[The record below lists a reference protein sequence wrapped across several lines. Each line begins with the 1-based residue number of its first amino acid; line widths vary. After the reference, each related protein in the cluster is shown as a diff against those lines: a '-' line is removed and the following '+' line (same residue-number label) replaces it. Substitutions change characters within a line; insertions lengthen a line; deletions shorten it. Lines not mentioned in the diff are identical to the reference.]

1 MTDTIQDHHPQ
12 DLDDRTTSSTSTSGS
27 SPTKSKLPLV
37 LAVGGAAAVLAVAA
51 IAFWPESSSKPA
63 AATAGFASGTSVDVV
78 LTCASPAAPC
88 SGGVTAPDGSQWFW
102 STTVDQ
108 AIPAKW
114 QSHQVT
120 GSLVTQGDWG
130 TVTYT
135 SSGETHHALR
145 RHGHPRALLLR
156 LTPGP
161 ASADARP
168 GFG

>member
-1 MTDTIQDHHPQ
+1 MTDTIQDHTPQ
-12 DLDDRTTSSTSTSGS
+12 DLEDRTSSTTTAGS
-27 SPTKSKLPLV
+27 SPTKSKLALV

-78 LTCASPAAPC
+78 LTCAGPATPC
-88 SGGVTAPDGSQWFW
+88 SGGVTAPDGTQWFW

-114 QSHQVT
+114 QSNQVT
-120 GSLVTQGDWG
+120 GSLVTDDDWG

-135 SSGETHHALR
+135 SGGETITLYGGMA
-145 RHGHPRALLLR
+145 
-156 LTPGP
+156 TPEH
-161 ASADARP
+161 SY
-168 GFG
+168 FG